1 MSTKKGKAS
10 TKKVDTTVKN
20 KKPAATAQDGVK
32 PEETSSE
39 VKDQKEGQTVPPVQ
53 EPQAAGQKKP
63 AKPSKEPEVIVP
75 EDATDG
81 GAEDHEDPIPL
92 ITGKF
97 GKAEDGR
104 IDRNHAIDLASLIH
118 KEYLS
123 NPDNQNSEIR
133 KAMKSQFDAMMLVS
147 LLQYNAQVEND
158 MQSLGVKVN
167 NTMFVQMEK
176 VAREL
181 FGVTLKGLPSK
192 EDPNQTVIVFD
203 EVPQDVKE
211 AASKDAKAAQ
221 EPIPEPDPTISD
233 TQKYKAL
240 RTVLSQKNGLGK
252 TLQDGIDWFRHA
264 FKTEA
269 DLPDPAII
277 AKFATS
283 QQDYMIM
290 RCFQGMAKGKLDKEH
305 SIFGAHALL
314 KSWLPKKTDKEISDI
329 IKVLV
334 SAQNEKLCN
343 DWNERCPAK
352 PTDPDNNLV
361 LINRN
366 IAAGCASK
374 VIDAILNKAENVSVK
389 FTDSIGDVIVD
400 TVGIRNT
407 MVAAYGDS
415 ENLLKDKLKE
425 IAEYYVKPIIR
436 LAKYED
442 KSAYSE

>member
-1 MSTKKGKAS
+1 MSKKGKTTA
-10 TKKVDTTVKN
+10 KKADTTVKN
-20 KKPAATAQDGVK
+20 KKSAATAQSSVQSS
-32 PEETSSE
+32 ETTSE
-39 VKDQKEGQTVPPVQ
+39 VKDSKEEEKNPPVPESQ
-53 EPQAAGQKKP
+53 EQGQEKPQPKK
-63 AKPSKEPEVIVP
+63 SGKEPEVIVP
-75 EDATDG
+75 EDAT
-81 GAEDHEDPIPL
+81 EDHEDHEDSIPL

-97 GKAEDGR
+97 GKTEDGR

-147 LLQYNAQVEND
+147 LLQYNAQVEAD
-158 MQSLGVKVN
+158 MQTLGVKVN

-192 EDPNQTVIVFD
+192 DDPNQKVIVFD
-203 EVPQDVKE
+203 EVPQEVKE
-211 AASKDAKAAQ
+211 VASKDAKAAL

-264 FKTEA
+264 FKIGT

-334 SAQNEKLCN
+334 SAQNEKLCK
-343 DWNERCPAK
+343 DWNERCPSNQ
-352 PTDPDNNLV
+352 TNPDNNLV

-366 IAAGCASK
+366 IMAGCASK
-374 VIDAILNKAENVSVK
+374 VIDAILNKTENVSVK
-389 FTDSIGDVIVD
+389 FTDGIGEVIVD
-400 TVGIRNT
+400 TIGIRNT

>member
-1 MSTKKGKAS
+1 MSKKGKTTA
-10 TKKVDTTVKN
+10 KKADTTVKN
-20 KKPAATAQDGVK
+20 KKSAATVQSSVQSS
-32 PEETSSE
+32 ETTSE
-39 VKDQKEGQTVPPVQ
+39 VKDPEKEEKNSPVPESQ
-53 EPQAAGQKKP
+53 EQEQEKPQQKKP
-63 AKPSKEPEVIVP
+63 GKEPEVIVP
-75 EDATDG
+75 EDAT
-81 GAEDHEDPIPL
+81 EDHEDHEDSIPL

-97 GKAEDGR
+97 GKTEDGR

-147 LLQYNAQVEND
+147 LLQYNAQVEAD
-158 MQSLGVKVN
+158 MQTLGVKVN

-192 EDPNQTVIVFD
+192 DDPNQKVIVFD
-203 EVPQDVKE
+203 EVPQEVKE
-211 AASKDAKAAQ
+211 AASKDAKAAL

-264 FKTEA
+264 FKIGA

-334 SAQNEKLCN
+334 SAQNEKLCK
-343 DWNERCPAK
+343 DWNERCPSNQ
-352 PTDPDNNLV
+352 TNPDNNLV

-366 IAAGCASK
+366 IMAGCASK
-374 VIDAILNKAENVSVK
+374 VIDAILNKTENVSVK
-389 FTDSIGDVIVD
+389 FTDGIGEVIVD
-400 TVGIRNT
+400 TIGIRNT